1 MSQHMQVRVQPW
13 GDKGGPRAG
22 AARAHPCPSRAQP
35 GSARV
40 GMDSGV
46 EATQISNA
54 FLSHP
59 HGPSSPTSA
68 SSLNHV
74 HITEALLKS
83 EDNGESLDFSHMRLT
98 DVGEYGAE
106 QLATIGRE
114 DSMEDESSVLRCAL
128 SLSAC
133 HNISQISLPL
143 SDCQDYFSL

>member
-1 MSQHMQVRVQPW
+1 MN
-13 GDKGGPRAG
+13 
-22 AARAHPCPSRAQP
+22 
-35 GSARV
+35 
-40 GMDSGV
+40 SGV

-54 FLSHP
+54 FFLH
-59 HGPSSPTSA
+59 HHEPSSPTST

-74 HITEALLKS
+74 HLSEALLKS
-83 EDNGESLDFSHMRLT
+83 EDNGASLDFCHMHLT

-128 SLSAC
+128 PLSAC

-143 SDCQDYFSL
+143 SDCQDHFSLEPSRDPTHGICTTISPSLPQLKK